1 MYTKKDTGYY
11 VNRHSCFL
19 LTYHVVLVTKYR
31 KPVLQ
36 GKVKELVYGIIR
48 DILAERGCTLKEL
61 NVEPD
66 HVHLLFDAGP
76 EVQVLDLVRVIKTKT
91 SRFARKQYPEELKKT
106 LLEEGILDG
115 QLFCIHGRRYDQG
128 YGGTVYPETG
138 PESNVRICAAG
149 IHPRSCG
156 VSYGRGTLQNLIDC
170 HLIFTR

>member
-48 DILAERGCTLKEL
+48 DILDERGYTLKEL
-61 NVEPD
+61 NGELD
-66 HVHLLFDAGP
+66 HVHILFDTGP
-76 EVQVLDLVRVIKTKT
+76 EVQ
-91 SRFARKQYPEELKKT
+91 
-106 LLEEGILDG
+106 ILDG
-115 QLFCIHGRRYDQG
+115 QLFCLHGGRYDQG
-128 YGGTVYPETG
+128 QGGTVHSETG
-138 PESNVRICAAG
+138 TKINAGICAAG

-156 VSYGRGTLQNLIDC
+156 GILWAWYST
-170 HLIFTR
+170 